1 MGKTK
6 LYDKMQ
12 EKGITNKQMANYL
25 VGFNAREE
33 TVFQWADGRRV
44 PTARVKKAI
53 AKILDCKVSDIF

>member
-12 EKGITNKQMANYL
+12 EKGITNKEMANYL

-33 TVFQWADGRRV
+33 TVFQWVDGRRI

-53 AKILDCKVSDIF
+53 AKILGCKVSDIF

>member
-33 TVFQWADGRRV
+33 TVFQWVDGRRV

>member
-1 MGKTK
+1 MANTK

-12 EKGITNKQMANYL
+12 EKGVTNKEMANYL

-33 TVFQWADGRRV
+33 TVFQWTDGRRV

-53 AKILDCKVSDIF
+53 AKILGCKVSDIF

>member
-12 EKGITNKQMANYL
+12 EKDITNKEMANYL

-33 TVFQWADGRRV
+33 TVFQWVDGRRV